1 VAGRRVGPARLAV
14 ALVAAVIGL
23 LLSVATST
31 AALAIQSHGPVDQ
44 MPAVAEA
51 HHRPGAE
58 HAYDPVSRSTTLIV
72 NVALATAV
80 TDAGSSVSLARS
92 AVAARS
98 FGATEGGVDIGSANF
113 AQTTYGEA
121 FSSGGRFAG
130 QSIDDVAGA
139 IRSGELS
146 PEDVPIEAINRDG
159 NTLILNTRSAQALE
173 RAGIPRSEWNVVN
186 VTGDSAAEARL
197 SGQLARNGLTSS
209 GYPSPTSSGG

>member
-1 VAGRRVGPARLAV
+1 MSAANARRLLLLLAALTAVLLACTSPALAATGAQNRVGAFNQAASTPARDLA
-14 ALVAAVIGL
+14 
-23 LLSVATST
+23 
-31 AALAIQSHGPVDQ
+31 
-44 MPAVAEA
+44 
-51 HHRPGAE
+51 
-58 HAYDPVSRSTTLIV
+58 
-72 NVALATAV
+72 
-80 TDAGSSVSLARS
+80 AGSSCTHQGSILPSARS
-92 AVAARS
+92 ASGFCV
-98 FGATEGGVDIGSANF
+98 ATEGGVDIGSANF